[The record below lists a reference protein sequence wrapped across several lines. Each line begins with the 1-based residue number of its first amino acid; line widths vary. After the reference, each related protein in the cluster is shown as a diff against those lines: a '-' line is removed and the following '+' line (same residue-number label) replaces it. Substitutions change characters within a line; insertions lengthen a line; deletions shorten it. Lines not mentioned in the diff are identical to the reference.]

1 MEVIKCDKCGR
12 VKEGHLSN
20 GRAVMQ
26 VATIDQNSLFP
37 VPTKISYAYDLCSE
51 CMVKFELFMN
61 SEEIK

>member
-1 MEVIKCDKCGR
+1 
-12 VKEGHLSN
+12 LSN